1 MNPPACALLF
11 ACVWGGWG
19 EGKWGWEDS
28 DEYGTTLNRENVLV
42 SFEYYHLFVNRLLI
56 YVNRL
61 FITCSPVLTLCFLVC
76 FPRLLPSSAPLVCPL
91 VCSPRLLLEHHSR
104 LTSSTG
110 SVSTK
115 MS

>member
-1 MNPPACALLF
+1 MNPRACALLF

-28 DEYGTTLNRENVLV
+28 DDYGTTLNRDYEC
-42 SFEYYHLFVNRLLI
+42 SCIFRFYHLFVNRLLI
-56 YVNRL
+56 FVNRL
-61 FITCSPVLTLCFLVC
+61 FITCSPVLTPVMY
-76 FPRLLPSSAPLVCPL
+76 PRLLPSSAPLFLP
-91 VCSPRLLLEHHSR
+91 PRLLPSSALTNHSR